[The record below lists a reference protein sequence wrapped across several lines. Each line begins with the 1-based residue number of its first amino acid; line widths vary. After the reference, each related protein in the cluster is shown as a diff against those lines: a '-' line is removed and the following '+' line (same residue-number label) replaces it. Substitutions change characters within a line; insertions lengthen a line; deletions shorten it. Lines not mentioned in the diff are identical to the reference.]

1 MKITY
6 LINQVQPDGSTRLS
20 TATATEWRSAVHT
33 NKDLPLDRQRY
44 FIRDYIADGD
54 DMDCMVIEVSASEYI
69 QWDKDRSAA
78 RRNREAGKGFH
89 VFSLDAPL
97 ADTYGAKTRLEQLPG
112 QTRLESMV
120 CDSVLMEELKEAL
133 AAWKPWATDLLE
145 LYLNGQKRACTE
157 ILSQKYGVSPQ
168 VIRKY
173 KRQFEEFAKKF
184 LKGVSF

>member
-6 LINQVQPDGSTRLS
+6 LINQAQPDGAMHL
-20 TATATEWRSAVHT
+20 TAVSAAEWQSAVYA
-33 NKDLPLDRQRY
+33 NKDFPPERQRY

-54 DMDCMVIEVSASEYI
+54 NIDCMVIEVSADEYI

-78 RRNREAGKGFH
+78 RRNREAGKNFH
-89 VFSLDAPL
+89 VSFLDAPF
-97 ADTYGAKTRLEQLPG
+97 AGMDRTMARLEQLPD
-112 QTRLESMV
+112 QTQLESMV

-133 AAWKPWATDLLE
+133 AAWRPWATDLLE

-157 ILSQKYGVSPQ
+157 VLSRKYGVSPQ

-173 KRQFEEFAKKF
+173 KRQFEEFVKKF
-184 LKGVSF
+184 LGGVSL